1 MARGYVK
8 TIRDLEELY
17 YGGSAGYVLKSDSN
31 VISTTTGVYNP
42 IKNQSHLKV
51 ILGEKSI

>member
-17 YGGSAGYVLKSDSN
+17 YGGSAGYVLKSDAN
-31 VISTTTGVYNP
+31 VLSTTTGVYNP
-42 IKNQSHLKV
+42 IYGAKV
-51 ILGEKSI
+51 K

>member
-17 YGGSAGYVLKSDSN
+17 YGGSAGYVLKSDAN
-31 VISTTTGVYNP
+31 VLSTTTGVYNP
-42 IKNQSHLKV
+42 IKISRL
-51 ILGEKSI
+51 